1 MSADNIL
8 TKVSKLKYVI
18 EICTE
23 EKANTSEKGSVLERF
38 VSRFLETQGQTV
50 NTQIRLTGMEID
62 LLCNDPDTSEIT
74 LVECKA
80 YRNPLSADAISK
92 LLGNVI
98 LRGAGSGWLISTHDL
113 TKDGK
118 GIKHEWEA
126 KPAEER
132 RKLRIYEPKELILR
146 LIAARLIVDPKEI
159 SPAAQI
165 AGKAEQAYLL
175 ITDRGEFWALT
186 AADVATGITDSCEL
200 FRASDGS
207 RADGFVDWMQSTNT
221 SISDLK
227 WTKLS
232 TLPAISRSLEDEMQN
247 IVSVPMA
254 DAWSDLR
261 PSRPVDFVGRQ
272 PVIDRTFQFLNNVRD
287 RKTQTRLLALK
298 APSGWGK
305 SSTVLKIAD
314 TATTPRFRKRH
325 FIFPVDSRAA
335 ASKRFPE
342 LALAAAIRH
351 AVRSGFISLSG
362 ELKFGGPASF
372 FDTESMSNLL
382 ANLDAEGKTICLFFD
397 QFEELLYKPELSDV
411 FDEMRKLCTSVESAQ
426 GSIAVGF
433 SWRTDGTITTDHK
446 AYHLWHE
453 LEDRRL
459 EIDLPPFNDKE
470 VSEAI
475 GRFGKELGQQVH
487 PQLRRVLIDNCQGYP
502 WLLKKLCVH
511 VFDLV
516 SEEREQSEI
525 IEQGLNIQDLFKKD
539 LEKLSASELA
549 CIRQIARES
558 PAEYFK
564 IDQLH
569 GAQVLNTLI
578 QKRLVIRSGTRLTV
592 YWDIFKDYVISE
604 QIPFIPKTY
613 IPQSNYSRY
622 VPAVNFLRDHETVSY
637 DELGE
642 AMDLTHAS
650 VDNLVRDLVNLGHAS
665 TNRKEGV
672 VSRLYQTEAEA
683 YKIAFDFWT
692 THEVV
697 RRIRSESDNGL
708 IPKARFEEI
717 FREITAR
724 SQFSQ
729 KTHSVYFR
737 RTLRWLMS
745 VGLIVEFQDDYR
757 FQSDARATLLD
768 ALEVRYDRKRRTGI
782 FIGEAPF
789 EATLAALK
797 CVPANGC
804 SRKNLEGLSS
814 RNAVSA
820 LFSLGLL
827 REVKGLVHLNVD
839 WPDPVAAIREAARQT
854 RTIGS
859 AIEILSLDSEV
870 RGKEMGKMLSDRFSL
885 DWSEGSQV
893 RNGGSI
899 RKWARWAA
907 PEKV

>member
-1 MSADNIL
+1 M
-8 TKVSKLKYVI
+8 KYIV

-23 EKANTSEKGSVLERF
+23 EKASTTQKGSVLENF
-38 VSRFLETQGQTV
+38 VSRFLKTQGQQV
-50 NTQIRLTGMEID
+50 SAQVRLTGMEID
-62 LLCNDPDTSEIT
+62 LLCEDQDTSEIT

-98 LRGAGSGWLISTHDL
+98 LRSASAGWLISTHDL
-113 TKDGK
+113 TKDGQ
-118 GIKHEWEA
+118 GIKHEWKG
-126 KPAEER
+126 KPANER
-132 RKLRIYEPKELILR
+132 RKLRIYEPKDLVQR
-146 LIAARLIVDPKEI
+146 LIAAKIIVDPTQI
-159 SPAAQI
+159 SSTVQTT
-165 AGKAEQAYLL
+165 GKAEQAYLL

-186 AADVATGITDSCEL
+186 GSDAATGVTDTCEL
-200 FRASDGS
+200 FHAKDGS
-207 RADGFVDWMQSTNT
+207 RADDLADWIQGTNT
-221 SISDLK
+221 SLSDLNWVK
-227 WTKLS
+227 S
-232 TLPAISRSLEDEMQN
+232 TTVTNSSHLLADEMQS

-254 DAWSDLR
+254 DDWSDLR
-261 PSRPVDFVGRQ
+261 PSRPADFVGRQ
-272 PVIDRTFQFLNNVRD
+272 TVIDQVFEFLGNVRNGNTD
-287 RKTQTRLLALK
+287 TRLFALK

-314 TATTPRFRKRH
+314 TAKKPKYRKHH

-342 LALAAAIRH
+342 LALASAIRN
-351 AVRSGFISLSG
+351 AVEQGFISTVD
-362 ELKFGGPASF
+362 EPRFGGAANF
-372 FDTESMSNLL
+372 FDTKSMASLL
-382 ANLDAEGKTICLFFD
+382 AKLEADEKTICLVFD

-411 FDEMRKLCTSVESAQ
+411 FDEMKKLCASVESAQ
-426 GSIAVGF
+426 GKIAVGF
-433 SWRTDGTITTDHK
+433 SWRTDGTITTEHK

-453 LEDRRL
+453 LEDRRY

-470 VSEAI
+470 VSKAI
-475 GRFGKELGQQVH
+475 GRFSAELGQQIH

-516 SEEREQSEI
+516 NEGREQAEI
-525 IEQGLNIQDLFKKD
+525 IGQGLNIEELFRKD
-539 LEKLSASELA
+539 LERLSPAELA
-549 CIRQIARES
+549 CTRQIARES

-569 GAQVLNTLI
+569 GAAVLNALI

-622 VPAVNFLRDHETVSY
+622 VPAVNFLREHTSVSY

-672 VSRLYQTEAEA
+672 VSPLYQTDAEA
-683 YKIAFDFWT
+683 YKIAFEFWT

-697 RRIRSESDNGL
+697 RRIRAEADGGL
-708 IPKARFEEI
+708 IPKERLEEV

-724 SQFSQ
+724 SQFSE

-737 RTLRWLMS
+737 RTLRWLLS
-745 VGLIVEFQDDYR
+745 VGLIAEYLDDYR
-757 FQSDARATLLD
+757 FQKDARPTQLD

-782 FIGEAPF
+782 FIGEAPLD
-789 EATLAALK
+789 ASLAALK
-797 CVPANGC
+797 AVPSSGIL
-804 SRKNLEGLSS
+804 RRDLIDRSS
-814 RNAVSA
+814 RNAVST

-827 REVKGLVHLNVD
+827 REIGGAVLLNGD
-839 WPDPVAAIREAARQT
+839 WTDAETAIREAALQT
-854 RTIGS
+854 RTISS
-859 AIEILSLDSEV
+859 AIDILSDDPEIKG
-870 RGKEMGKMLSDRFSL
+870 REMGKALSDHFSL
-885 DWSEGSQV
+885 GWSEGSQA
-893 RNGGSI
+893 RNGASI
-899 RKWARWAA
+899 RKWARWAS
-907 PEKV
+907 PKH